1 LFLPI
6 KFPFLPVERISVKLN
21 LSNENNIIQYC
32 NNNQCINGQCIQ
44 YLINP
49 NQRNF
54 CRCKSG
60 WTGEYCYISYVSTC
74 SFDSLC
80 VGIGSNNRSMCI
92 CPINKFGSQC
102 LLTNNICQRKNQ
114 YQNNGTRLSYD
125 EFNIYP
131 YSYICSNSL
140 VIYWSNPFNI
150 IFIQISPFEYYSI
163 ADKTIN
169 DQSSVIIHT
178 INQLDRCRSIYKI
191 FNETMT
197 RIHIIQ
203 CIKYYHL
210 PCQNLSLNLSC
221 FYDDIHICS
230 CQYYG
235 DQRLANCFEFNHY
248 DLNFDNETLDYQC
261 YSNNSFHS
269 FTLPCLST
277 LSTNSA
283 ISPVNT

>member
-1 LFLPI
+1 MFQTFQDITKEYLIHIDIYEKIHFNYRGSLFLPI

-74 SFDSLC
+74 SFDSLW

-131 YSYICSNSL
+131 YSYICVCPKGFTGN
-140 VIYWSNPFNI
+140 
-150 IFIQISPFEYYSI
+150 
-163 ADKTIN
+163 
-169 DQSSVIIHT
+169 
-178 INQLDRCRSIYKI
+178 RC
-191 FNETMT
+191 
-197 RIHIIQ
+197 
-203 CIKYYHL
+203 
-210 PCQNLSLNLSC
+210 
-221 FYDDIHICS
+221 
-230 CQYYG
+230 
-235 DQRLANCFEFNHY
+235 
-248 DLNFDNETLDYQC
+248 
-261 YSNNSFHS
+261 
-269 FTLPCLST
+269 
-277 LSTNSA
+277 
-283 ISPVNT
+283 